1 MKRVLVVDDSPMARD
16 AFPDIISLIAPNEFE
31 FITAKDGQEALEII
45 ISKSSSEPLY
55 ALITDFNM
63 PRMTGGELVREIIKR
78 EISINKIVIISG
90 EVENQFSVDDILM
103 SNKHIMFKLKP
114 CHFEEIVKFIKE

>member
-1 MKRVLVVDDSPMARD
+1 MKKILIVDDSQIARD
-16 AFPDIISLIAPNEFE
+16 SFPDIISLMAPNEFE

-45 ISKSSSEPLY
+45 INESNSEQIY

-78 EISINKIVIISG
+78 EISIN
-90 EVENQFSVDDILM
+90 
-103 SNKHIMFKLKP
+103 
-114 CHFEEIVKFIKE
+114 